1 MFYNIKN
8 IKALGFCEFMNKGHE
23 IIILTNELANFKV
36 TENINTGM
44 LLKSE
49 NKICR
54 YIYIYIYIYIYYI
67 IYIYIILIN
76 SYILS

>member
-54 YIYIYIYIYIYYI
+54 YIYIYIYIYILYY
-67 IYIYIILIN
+67 IYIYNIN
-76 SYILS
+76 

>member
-54 YIYIYIYIYIYYI
+54 YIYIYIYILYY

>member
-49 NKICR
+49 NKICSNR
-54 YIYIYIYIYIYYI
+54 KHYIFFKRI
-67 IYIYIILIN
+67 IK
-76 SYILS
+76 